1 MKYFQSFVDLYYR
14 IPKFYGG
21 IKMKVSTMKNIFIAL
36 LLTVVLFC
44 FSACTKQNE
53 EPTDLPT
60 DAQTDAPTT
69 EELDGYDAIIKRYAE
84 LLKTKKES
92 VELPP
97 LDDGADEIEKEI
109 YSVVEWASDADRM
122 GYAIKDL
129 DGNGVDELALLR
141 DDCTLA
147 SLFTMDGETPISL
160 EQNGISIIA
169 IHRDGYV
176 NGRYKNEERGENGI
190 FFKRINGTS
199 LEGFEMVQV
208 TDGEK
213 HSYYKSANGERV
225 EIDSAEWNM
234 ICEMMH
240 TIMSYADRI
249 KATTKSAGLRF
260 IYALECNRSNSNA
273 QALDFSSYDAV
284 LESYE
289 KIIGL
294 ILYFE
299 QKKWVEG
306 EYDALF
312 EFESDEDYYIFQ
324 DLLLAIARNKPDS
337 YKEGGEN
344 SFGYAKKDLDGNGIE
359 ELILMS
365 DSYSLIAIFTEKDGK
380 AVLVSAFA
388 GDYKTWLDENGA
400 IHDRYAT
407 EGISEY
413 NAQYSIRMLEGDR
426 LCDELVF
433 GVEFDPM
440 RLENLIYKLEGGKKN
455 EITTENYFDLIDRYE
470 TREDLLEV
478 ELEYSKRVSGLEFI
492 PLFEKIPAIPG
503 ECVHSVI
510 SDELGYLD
518 HMKMNVTEVGDDYIL
533 FDLDKVRSF
542 AFSAGEEPP
551 EDEIIFEM
559 GAKGFLQ
566 DDGYYHFSVGV
577 ADGYV
582 EFCGEGAWLVIT
594 ESDMEDLP
602 ARVYMMYRPFV
613 YE

>member
-1 MKYFQSFVDLYYR
+1 MIEHKNCGGMK
-14 IPKFYGG
+14 
-21 IKMKVSTMKNIFIAL
+21 MSTMKNIFIAL

-53 EPTDLPT
+53 EPKDLPT
-60 DAQTDAPTT
+60 AAPTERPTDAPAELTT
-69 EELDGYDAIIKRYAE
+69 YEAIIERYTE
-84 LLKTKKES
+84 LLTLKKES
-92 VELPP
+92 GELPP

-129 DGNGVDELALLR
+129 DGNGIEELVLLR
-141 DDCTLA
+141 DDCMPH
-147 SLFTMDGETPISL
+147 SLFTVDGERPVSL
-160 EQNGISIIA
+160 EQEGISIIA

-176 NGRYKNEERGENGI
+176 NGSYKNEERGENGV
-190 FFKRINGTS
+190 FFKKINGTS
-199 LEGFEMVQV
+199 LEGFELISVGN
-208 TDGEK
+208 GEEK
-213 HSYYKSANGERV
+213 SYYKAMGGERV
-225 EIDSAEWNM
+225 ETDSAEWNR
-234 ICEMMH
+234 IYEMM
-240 TIMSYADRI
+240 TTVYGDRI

-260 IYALECNRSNSNA
+260 IYALDGNRADPDA
-273 QALDFSSYDAV
+273 QELDFSSYDAV

-289 KIIGL
+289 RIIG
-294 ILYFE
+294 ILLDYDP
-299 QKKWVEG
+299 KKWFEG
-306 EYDALF
+306 EYDSLF
-312 EFESDEDYYIFQ
+312 KFDRDEDYYIFH
-324 DLLLAIARNKPDS
+324 DLLLTIARNKPDS
-337 YKEGGEN
+337 YKEGSEN
-344 SFGYAKKDLDGNGIE
+344 SFGYAQKDLDGNGVE

-380 AVLVSAFA
+380 TVLVSAFT
-388 GDYKTWLDENGA
+388 GDYETWLDENGA

-413 NAQYSIRMLEGDR
+413 DVQYSIRELDGDR

-440 RLENLIYKLEGGKKN
+440 RVENLIYKLDNGKKN
-455 EITTENYFDLIDRYE
+455 EITTENYFDLIDQYE

-518 HMKMNVTEVGDDYIL
+518 HMKMNVTEVGEDYIL

-542 AFSAGEEPP
+542 AFFAGEEPP

-566 DDGYYHFSVGV
+566 DDGYYHFSVGL

-594 ESDMEDLP
+594 ESDMEELP

>member
-1 MKYFQSFVDLYYR
+1 
-14 IPKFYGG
+14 
-21 IKMKVSTMKNIFIAL
+21 MKNIFIAL
-36 LLTVVLFC
+36 LLAVVLFC

-84 LLKTKKES
+84 LLNTKKES
-92 VELPP
+92 GELPP

-129 DGNGVDELALLR
+129 DGNGVDELVLLR
-141 DDCTLA
+141 DDCMPL
-147 SLFTMDGETPISL
+147 SLFTVDGERPVSL
-160 EQNGISIIA
+160 EQEGISIIA

-176 NGRYKNEERGENGI
+176 NGSYKNEERGENGV
-190 FFKRINGTS
+190 FFKKINGTS
-199 LEGFEMVQV
+199 LEGFEMLHV

-225 EIDSAEWNM
+225 EIDSAEWDM

-260 IYALECNRSNSNA
+260 IYALEGNRSNSNA

-294 ILYFE
+294 ILDFE

-306 EYDALF
+306 EYDSLF

-324 DLLLAIARNKPDS
+324 DLLLVIARNKPDS
-337 YKEGGEN
+337 YKEGSEN

-359 ELILMS
+359 ELILMR

-400 IHDRYAT
+400 IHARYAT

-413 NAQYSIRMLEGDR
+413 NAQYSIRELDGDR

-440 RLENLIYKLEGGKKN
+440 RLENLLYKLEGGKKN

-492 PLFEKIPAIPG
+492 PLFEKTPALLG
-503 ECVHSVI
+503 ECVHTNMT
-510 SDELGYLD
+510 DEFGYLD
-518 HMKMNVTEVGDDYIL
+518 NMTLNVTEVGDDYIL

-559 GAKGFLQ
+559 EAKGFLKA
-566 DDGYYHFSVGV
+566 DGCYHFSVGV

-582 EFCGEGAWLVIT
+582 EFCGEGAWLVVT
-594 ESDMEDLP
+594 KSEMEELS

>member
-1 MKYFQSFVDLYYR
+1 
-14 IPKFYGG
+14 
-21 IKMKVSTMKNIFIAL
+21 MKVSTMKNIFIAL

-92 VELPP
+92 GELPP

-176 NGRYKNEERGENGI
+176 NGRYKNEERGENGV
-190 FFKRINGTS
+190 FFKKINGTS
-199 LEGFEMVQV
+199 LEGFEMVHV

-213 HSYYKSANGERV
+213 HSYYKSANGESV
-225 EIDSAEWNM
+225 EIGSDEWNM

-260 IYALECNRSNSNA
+260 IYALEGNRADPDA

-294 ILYFE
+294 ILAFE

-324 DLLLAIARNKPDS
+324 DLLLTIARNKPDS
-337 YKEGGEN
+337 YKEGSEN
-344 SFGYAKKDLDGNGIE
+344 SFGYAKKDLDGNGVE
-359 ELILMS
+359 ELILMR

-388 GDYKTWLDENGA
+388 GDCETWLDENGA

-413 NAQYSIRMLEGDR
+413 DAQYSIRVLEGDR
-426 LCDELVF
+426 LYDELVF

-455 EITTENYFDLIDRYE
+455 EITTENYFGLIDQYE

-503 ECVHSVI
+503 ECVHSVM
-510 SDELGYLD
+510 SDEFGYLD
-518 HMKMNVTEVGDDYIL
+518 NMTLNVTEVGEDYIL

-551 EDEIIFEM
+551 EDEEIFKIE
-559 GAKGFLQ
+559 AKGFLEE
-566 DDGYYHFSVGV
+566 DGYYHFSVGV

>member
-14 IPKFYGG
+14 TPKFYGG

-36 LLTVVLFC
+36 LLAVVLFC

-84 LLKTKKES
+84 LLNTKKES
-92 VELPP
+92 GELPP

-129 DGNGVDELALLR
+129 DGNGVDELVLLR
-141 DDCTLA
+141 DDCMPL
-147 SLFTMDGETPISL
+147 SLFTVDGERPVSL
-160 EQNGISIIA
+160 EQEGISIIA

-176 NGRYKNEERGENGI
+176 NGSYKNEERGENGV
-190 FFKRINGTS
+190 FFKKINGTS
-199 LEGFEMVQV
+199 LEGFEMLHV

-225 EIDSAEWNM
+225 EIDSAEWDM

-260 IYALECNRSNSNA
+260 IYALEGNRSNSNA

-294 ILYFE
+294 ILDFE

-306 EYDALF
+306 EYDSLF

-324 DLLLAIARNKPDS
+324 DLLLVIARNKPDS
-337 YKEGGEN
+337 YKEGSEN

-359 ELILMS
+359 ELILMR

-400 IHDRYAT
+400 IHARYAT

-413 NAQYSIRMLEGDR
+413 NAQYSIRELDGDR

-440 RLENLIYKLEGGKKN
+440 RLENLLYKLEGGKKN

-492 PLFEKIPAIPG
+492 PLFEKTPALLG
-503 ECVHSVI
+503 ECVHTNMT
-510 SDELGYLD
+510 DEFGYLD
-518 HMKMNVTEVGDDYIL
+518 NMTLNVTEVGDDYIL

-559 GAKGFLQ
+559 EAKGFLKA
-566 DDGYYHFSVGV
+566 DGCYHFSVGV

-582 EFCGEGAWLVIT
+582 EFCGEGAWLVVT
-594 ESDMEDLP
+594 KSEMEELS

>member
-1 MKYFQSFVDLYYR
+1 
-14 IPKFYGG
+14 
-21 IKMKVSTMKNIFIAL
+21 MKVSTMKNIFIAL

-60 DAQTDAPTT
+60 AAPTERPTDAPAELTT
-69 EELDGYDAIIKRYAE
+69 YEAIIVRYTE

-92 VELPP
+92 GELPP

-129 DGNGVDELALLR
+129 DGNGIEELVLLR
-141 DDCTLA
+141 DDCMPL
-147 SLFTMDGETPISL
+147 SLFTVDGERPVSL
-160 EQNGISIIA
+160 EQEGISIIA

-176 NGRYKNEERGENGI
+176 NGSYKNEERGENGV
-190 FFKRINGTS
+190 FFKKINGSS
-199 LEGFEMVQV
+199 LEGFELISVGN
-208 TDGEK
+208 GEEK
-213 HSYYKSANGERV
+213 SYYKAMDGERV
-225 EIDSAEWNM
+225 ETDSAEWNR
-234 ICEMMH
+234 IYEMM
-240 TIMSYADRI
+240 TTVYGDRI

-260 IYALECNRSNSNA
+260 IYALEGNRSDPDA
-273 QALDFSSYDAV
+273 QELDFSSYDAV

-289 KIIGL
+289 RIIGVL
-294 ILYFE
+294 LDYD
-299 QKKWVEG
+299 QKKWFEG

-324 DLLLAIARNKPDS
+324 DLLLTIARNKPDS
-337 YKEGGEN
+337 YKEGSEN
-344 SFGYAKKDLDGNGIE
+344 SFGYAKKDLDGNGVE

-388 GDYKTWLDENGA
+388 GDYETWLDENGA

-413 NAQYSIRMLEGDR
+413 DAQYSIRVLDGDR

-440 RLENLIYKLEGGKKN
+440 RLENLLYKLEGGKKN
-455 EITTENYFDLIDRYE
+455 EITTENYFDLIDQYE
-470 TREDLLEV
+470 TREDLSEV
-478 ELEYSKRVSGLEFI
+478 ELEYSKRVSGVEFI
-492 PLFEKIPAIPG
+492 PLFEKTPALLG
-503 ECVHSVI
+503 ECVHTNMT
-510 SDELGYLD
+510 DEFGYLD
-518 HMKMNVTEVGDDYIL
+518 NMTLNVTEVGEDYIL

-559 GAKGFLQ
+559 EAKGFLQ
-566 DDGYYHFSVGV
+566 DDGCYHFSVGV

-582 EFCGEGAWLVIT
+582 EFCGDGAWLVIT
-594 ESDMEDLP
+594 ESDMEELP

>member
-1 MKYFQSFVDLYYR
+1 
-14 IPKFYGG
+14 
-21 IKMKVSTMKNIFIAL
+21 MKVSTMKNIFIAL
-36 LLTVVLFC
+36 LLAVVLFC

-84 LLKTKKES
+84 LLNTKKES
-92 VELPP
+92 GELPP

-129 DGNGVDELALLR
+129 DGNGVDELVLLR
-141 DDCTLA
+141 DDCMPL
-147 SLFTMDGETPISL
+147 SLFTVDGERPVSL
-160 EQNGISIIA
+160 EQEGISIIA

-176 NGRYKNEERGENGI
+176 NGSYKNEERGENGV
-190 FFKRINGTS
+190 FFKKINGTS
-199 LEGFEMVQV
+199 LEGFEMLHV

-225 EIDSAEWNM
+225 EIDSAEWDM

-260 IYALECNRSNSNA
+260 IYALEGNRSNSNA

-294 ILYFE
+294 ILDFE

-306 EYDALF
+306 EYDSLF

-324 DLLLAIARNKPDS
+324 DLLLVIARNKPDS
-337 YKEGGEN
+337 YKEGSEN

-359 ELILMS
+359 ELILMR

-400 IHDRYAT
+400 IHARYAT

-413 NAQYSIRMLEGDR
+413 NAQYSIRELDGDR

-440 RLENLIYKLEGGKKN
+440 RLENLLYKLEGGKKN

-492 PLFEKIPAIPG
+492 PLFEKTPALLG
-503 ECVHSVI
+503 ECVHTNMT
-510 SDELGYLD
+510 DEFGYLD
-518 HMKMNVTEVGDDYIL
+518 NMTLNVTEVGDDYIL

-559 GAKGFLQ
+559 EAKGFLKA
-566 DDGYYHFSVGV
+566 DGCYHFSVGV

-582 EFCGEGAWLVIT
+582 EFCGEGAWLVVT
-594 ESDMEDLP
+594 KSEMEELS

>member
-1 MKYFQSFVDLYYR
+1 
-14 IPKFYGG
+14 
-21 IKMKVSTMKNIFIAL
+21 MKVSTMKNIFIAL

-176 NGRYKNEERGENGI
+176 NGSYKSEERGENGV
-190 FFKRINGTS
+190 FFKKINGTS
-199 LEGFEMVQV
+199 LDGFELISVSN
-208 TDGEK
+208 GEEK
-213 HSYYKSANGERV
+213 SYYKAMGGERV
-225 EIDSAEWNM
+225 EIDSAEWNR
-234 ICEMMH
+234 IYEMM
-240 TIMSYADRI
+240 TTVYGDRI
-249 KATTKSAGLRF
+249 KVTTKSAGLRF
-260 IYALECNRSNSNA
+260 IYALEGNRSNSNA

-294 ILYFE
+294 ISDFE

-324 DLLLAIARNKPDS
+324 DLLLTIARNKPDS
-337 YKEGGEN
+337 YKDGSEN
-344 SFGYAKKDLDGNGIE
+344 SFGYAQKDLDGNGIE

-413 NAQYSIRMLEGDR
+413 NAQYSIRVLEGDR
-426 LCDELVF
+426 LHDELVF

-492 PLFEKIPAIPG
+492 PLFEKTPALLG
-503 ECVHSVI
+503 ECVHTNMT
-510 SDELGYLD
+510 DEFGYLD
-518 HMKMNVTEVGDDYIL
+518 NMTLNVTEVGDDYIL